1 MAAASGDAAAGRL
14 AVSAASAR
22 WSAATATTRRPAASG
37 RTAVPGAAVSGAA
50 VATAR
55 TASVSPTAGRFT
67 AAARRL
73 PTDRLLPLRRPGR
86 GLIVP
91 SAAGLGKDGVGKREA
106 QRPRDENCSL
116 HSPLPWPNAVPGHHP
131 IACLTP
137 PTIEH

>member
-37 RTAVPGAAVSGAA
+37 RIAVPGAA

-55 TASVSPTAGRFT
+55 TASVRPSPGRFT

-116 HSPLPWPNAVPGHHP
+116 HSPLPWLNAVPGHHL